1 MPRNGRFLLFGLVA
15 APYALLAVSGNQ
27 AKPTYAA
34 DVLPVMK
41 AHCASCHSGGSASA
55 NLDLTSV
62 AGIKKAL
69 TPGSS
74 SKSVLIERLRGTK
87 GAQMPMG
94 FAPLPKA
101 TIDKI
106 AAWIDNGAVFESGPL
121 KHWAYVKPVKPKVP
135 FEEERLSTKKDKWV
149 WFYNPIDSFIL
160 QRLRKEGQKPSPEAA
175 KETLL
180 RRVYL
185 DLIGLPPSPQQLDAF
200 LADKRPD
207 AYERVV
213 DSLLKNPHYG
223 ERQAE
228 PWLDLSRYADSDG
241 YEKDLNRTIWKY
253 RDWLIDAFN
262 RNLSYDKFTIELLAG
277 DLLPNP
283 TLDQLVATG
292 FNRNTMFNREGGVDQ
307 EDAHYNVVLDRVN
320 TTSTVW
326 LGSTLQCS
334 RCHDH
339 KYDPFT
345 QRDYYR
351 MAAFFANSVI
361 KPEGSNQI
369 GEEKWFESEIKVP
382 TPKQEAEQR
391 KLKSQITELNRRMAV
406 MTPELTAVYNQWLKE
421 VAHGPAWTVLNPT
434 SVTALNGTTFITDEF
449 GVVTAGGPV
458 PATDDYTV
466 IGKAGLSRLTGISIE
481 TIASKSLPSGGPG
494 RADNGN
500 FVISTLKLTVSGRA
514 ATLSRAVADFDQR
527 ENGADKVNGKD
538 ANFGWAVYG
547 ATGKSHEIVFDLGE
561 PLDVKPD
568 DVVQVVIGQRWPGG
582 KHTIGKF
589 RVSLTDTQHPVSLT
603 LPTKIRALLARATDE
618 AESAALQAYFRSI
631 APQLDGDRA
640 HLKQLT
646 QTLTT
651 LENSIPT
658 TLVMR
663 DKPTTGPLTA
673 YIHNRGEFLNP
684 TELVTT
690 GYPVVLAP
698 KPVANSEATITKTSQ
713 LRVAPDAKGA
723 VPHINDNGRP
733 GLAGRRLNRLDLAKW
748 LVSRDNPLTARVQV
762 NRMWEQF
769 FGRGL
774 VETSEDFGTQGSRP
788 SHPQLL
794 DWLACEFMDK
804 GWDMKAMVRLIV
816 TSRTYRQ
823 QSNASPARIAKDPQ
837 NVLLTRG
844 PRVRLDSET
853 IRDNMLAAS
862 GLLSS
867 KIGGPSVYPPQ
878 PAGVWD
884 TPYNGERW
892 MESKGEDRYRRGLYT
907 FIKRSSPY
915 PSFLSFDS
923 TSRESCTVR
932 RIRTNTPLQ
941 ALALLNDQACIEA
954 ARALGARM
962 LREGGATV
970 DSRLSYGFRLCTGRR
985 PNAGELSRL
994 KQLLA
999 NLTSKYLKDSEASKK
1014 IGSTPAEAAWTMV
1027 SNVLLNLDETVTKG

>member
-1 MPRNGRFLLFGLVA
+1 
-15 APYALLAVSGNQ
+15 
-27 AKPTYAA
+27 
-34 DVLPVMK
+34 MK
-41 AHCASCHSGGSASA
+41 AHCTSCHTGASASA
-55 NLDLTSV
+55 NLDLTTI
-62 AGIKKAL
+62 AGIRRVL
-69 TPGSS
+69 VPGSS
-74 SKSVLIERLRGTK
+74 NKSVLIERLRGTK

-101 TIDKI
+101 TIERI
-106 AAWIDNGAVFESGPL
+106 AAWIDQGATFEATQT

-135 FEEERLSTKKDKWV
+135 FQKERQSTRKDKWV
-149 WFYNPIDSFIL
+149 WFYNPIDSFVL
-160 QRLRKEGQKPSPEAA
+160 QRLRKEGQKPSPEAPR
-175 KETLL
+175 EILL

-185 DLIGLPPSPQQLDAF
+185 DLIGLPPTPKQLDAF
-200 LADKRPD
+200 LADRRPD
-207 AYERVV
+207 AYDRVV

-262 RNLSYDKFTIELLAG
+262 RNLPYDKFTTEQLAG

-283 TLDQLVATG
+283 TIDQLVATG

-361 KPEGSNQI
+361 RPEGSNQI

-391 KLKSQITELNRRMAV
+391 KLKSQIAEIERRMKLWN
-406 MTPELTAVYNQWLKE
+406 PELQRSFEQWIKS
-421 VAHGPAWTVLNPT
+421 AQHGPAWTVLTPT
-434 SVTALNGTTFITDEF
+434 SVTAVNGTTFTTDEF
-449 GVVTAGGPV
+449 GVITAGGSV
-458 PATDDYTV
+458 PMTDDYTV
-466 IGKAGLSRLTGISIE
+466 CGKAGLTRINGIAIE

-500 FVISTLKLTVSGRA
+500 FVISAVKLTVANKNGV
-514 ATLSRAVADFDQR
+514 LSRAVADFDQR
-527 ENGADKVNGKD
+527 DNGADKVNGKD
-538 ANFGWAVYG
+538 PNFGWAVYG
-547 ATGKSHEIVFDLGE
+547 ATGKSHEIVFDLRE
-561 PLDVKPD
+561 PLDVEPD
-568 DVVQVVIGQRWPGG
+568 DTVQVVIAQRWPGG
-582 KHTIGKF
+582 KHTVGKF
-589 RVSLTDTQHPVSLT
+589 RVSLTNSEHPVSLT
-603 LPTKIRALLARATDE
+603 VPTKIRALMAMPEEDA
-618 AESAALQAYFRSI
+618 AAKALQEYFQTI
-631 APQLDGDRA
+631 APEFDADRER
-640 HLKQLT
+640 LKGLIQSLKA
-646 QTLTT
+646 
-651 LENSIPT
+651 LESSIPT

-663 DKPTTGPLTA
+663 DKPTPGPLTA

-690 GYPVVLAP
+690 GYPMVLDTPSSISPAQ
-698 KPVANSEATITKTSQ
+698 NSDEAKDVNAEMMRGQAVEGSAETKTSQ
-713 LRVAPDAKGA
+713 LRVAPDTKGA
-723 VPHINDNGRP
+723 VPHINDNNRP
-733 GLAGRRLNRLDLAKW
+733 GLTGPRLNRLDLAKW
-748 LVSRDNPLTARVQV
+748 LVSRNNPLTARVQV

-788 SHPQLL
+788 SHPELL

-804 GWDMKAMVRLIV
+804 GWDMKSMVRLIV

-823 QSNASPARIAKDPQ
+823 KSSGTAATIARDPQ
-837 NVLLTRG
+837 NVLLGRG

-867 KIGGPSVYPPQ
+867 KMGGPSVYPPQ

-884 TPYNGERW
+884 TPYNGESW

-954 ARALGARM
+954 AKALGKRM
-962 LREGGATV
+962 TKEGGANNEN
-970 DSRLSYGFRLCTGRR
+970 RLSYGFRLCTGRR
-985 PNAGELSRL
+985 PNPPELSRL
-994 KQLLA
+994 SQQLTK
-999 NLTSKYLKDSEASKK
+999 LTSKNSKDTEASKK
-1014 IGSTPAEAAWTMV
+1014 IGDTPTEAAWAMV
-1027 SNVLLNLDETVTKG
+1027 GNVLLNLDETVTKS